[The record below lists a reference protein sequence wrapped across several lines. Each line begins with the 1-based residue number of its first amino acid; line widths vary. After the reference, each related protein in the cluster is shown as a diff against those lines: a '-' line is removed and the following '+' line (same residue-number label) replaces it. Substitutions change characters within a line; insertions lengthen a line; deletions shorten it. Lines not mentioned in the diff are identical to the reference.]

1 MSGPNSNLDSYPLS
15 QPNVDLRVKSFN
27 SSLLFLDAKDPS
39 EDTRIFLA
47 EDFFLTNVIS
57 LDAQSVQ
64 CCDYLSSSANFK
76 VFQIVHSTEC
86 LREVNLVEIFGE
98 ASSNEADDE
107 AGRQ

>member
-1 MSGPNSNLDSYPLS
+1 MDSYPSS

-27 SSLLFLDAKDPS
+27 SSLLFFDAKDPS

-64 CCDYLSSSANFK
+64 CCDYLCSSANFK
-76 VFQIVHSTEC
+76 IFQIVHSTEC
-86 LREVNLVEIFGE
+86 LREVNLIEIFGK
-98 ASSNEADDE
+98 ASRNEADDE
-107 AGRQ
+107 ARRQ

>member
-1 MSGPNSNLDSYPLS
+1 MLNSYPSS

-27 SSLLFLDAKDPS
+27 SSLLLFDAKDPS

-57 LDAQSVQ
+57 FDAQSVQ
-64 CCDYLSSSANFK
+64 CCDYLSSSANFEI
-76 VFQIVHSTEC
+76 FQIVHGAEC
-86 LREVNLVEIFGE
+86 LREVNLIEIFGE

>member
-1 MSGPNSNLDSYPLS
+1 MWTSYPSS

-27 SSLLFLDAKDPS
+27 PSLLFFDAKDPS

-64 CCDYLSSSANFK
+64 CCDYLSPSANFK
-76 VFQIVHSTEC
+76 IFQIVHGTEC
-86 LREVNLVEIFGE
+86 LREVNLIEIFGE

-107 AGRQ
+107 AGR